1 VAVTLQARK
10 IRSYWPTLTPPQ
22 RRERLYQQWREIVFL
37 LDREIAGVEAA
48 LARLDA
54 AANGLALKAYEDA
67 LDAIVCAWVGV
78 CALEGR
84 ATPLGNELSA
94 IWVPLPN
101 ERATNALERS

>member
-1 VAVTLQARK
+1 
-10 IRSYWPTLTPPQ
+10 
-22 RRERLYQQWREIVFL
+22 L

-48 LARLDA
+48 LACLDA
-54 AANGLALKAYEDA
+54 AANGVALKAYEDA

-94 IWVPLPN
+94 IWVPRLMRALPRHLSGVDTASIA
-101 ERATNALERS
+101 EPTHG